1 MFKIINMEF
10 EVIIIGGSYA
20 GLQAG
25 MTLGRSLRKVLIIDS
40 GKPCNAQTPHSH
52 NFLTRDGETPAA
64 IAKIALEQLKTYT
77 TVQVLHGKAVLGE
90 KTNHGFSVTT
100 EAGEKFTSK
109 KLILTTGVKDIMPE
123 IPGVAACWGISVIHC
138 PYCHGY
144 EVANQP
150 TGILGNGEGG
160 FETAKLIQH
169 WTKDLTLFTNGPIT
183 MTAEMVAQIKRKN
196 IHIIETPVKAIIHD
210 NGQLNAVE
218 LTDGTQVSLKAVYAR
233 LPFIQHC
240 DIPAQLGCEL
250 TEAGHIKVADFGK
263 TSVEGVYAAGDNCSM
278 MRGVANAV
286 SAGLAAAAFVNRELI
301 WEEFENA

>member
-1 MFKIINMEF
+1 MDF

-25 MTLGRSLRKVLIIDS
+25 MTLGRALRKVLIIDS

-64 IAKIALEQLKTYT
+64 ITKVALEQLNAYH
-77 TVQVLHGKAVLGE
+77 TVQLLHGQALKAE
-90 KTNHGFSVTT
+90 KTDHGYAITT
-100 EAGEKFTSK
+100 EAGEKFTAQ
-109 KLILTTGVKDIMPE
+109 KLMITTGIKDLIPA
-123 IPGVAACWGISVIHC
+123 IPGVAECWGISVIHC

-160 FETAKLIQH
+160 FETVKLIQH
-169 WTKDLTLFTNGPIT
+169 WTKDLTLFTNGPVT
-183 MTAEMVAQIKRKN
+183 MSEEMVAQIKKKN
-196 IHIIETPVKAIIHD
+196 ILVIETPVKAIIHEK
-210 NGQLNAVE
+210 GYLSAVE
-218 LTDGTQVSLKAVYAR
+218 LSDGTKVPLKALYAR
-233 LPFIQHC
+233 LPFIQHS
-240 DIPAQLGCEL
+240 DIPAQLGCEF
-250 TEAGHIKVADFGK
+250 TESGHIKVADFGK
-263 TSVEGVYAAGDNCSM
+263 TNVEGVYAAGDNCSM

-301 WEEFENA
+301 WEQFEKEG